1 MVLVVCLKETYW
13 SRPVR
18 KAGEKKKEGGKRA
31 PKKIRPQNF
40 FEKRGRSE
48 IKKKGGRRAQKKN
61 PKKCVLI
68 LLSKQNMLKNVPK
81 LKKKRRAERGLS
93 KNAPSKSK
101 KKKEGA

>member
-31 PKKIRPQNF
+31 PKKIRPQKF

-48 IKKKGGRRAQKKN
+48 IKKIRQ
-61 PKKCVLI
+61 
-68 LLSKQNMLKNVPK
+68 
-81 LKKKRRAERGLS
+81 
-93 KNAPSKSK
+93 
-101 KKKEGA
+101 KEGAKEKSQKMRVNPAVEAKYAEKCS